1 MEASMKSDL
10 IDIEIYIVFELRL
23 SWCVMPVDTAADSV
37 VWVPKSQCEVERRD
51 DSRFASMSL
60 PESIALEKGLI

>member
-10 IDIEIYIVFELRL
+10 IDTEIYIVRE
-23 SWCVMPVDTAADSV
+23 SDSAWCVAALDTEAYA
-37 VWVPKSQCEVERRD
+37 VWVPKSQCEVERRGG
-51 DSRFASMSL
+51 SRFAKMTL

>member
-10 IDIEIYIVFELRL
+10 IDIEVYIVRETNLA
-23 SWCVMPVDTAADSV
+23 WCVTAIDVRTDS

-51 DSRFASMSL
+51 DSRFATMTM
-60 PESIALEKGLI
+60 PESFALEKGLI

>member
-10 IDIEIYIVFELRL
+10 IDIEIYIVRETNLA
-23 SWCVMPVDTAADSV
+23 WCVTAVDVKTDS
-37 VWVPKSQCEVERRD
+37 VWVPKSQCEVERRGG
-51 DSRFASMSL
+51 SRFATLTL